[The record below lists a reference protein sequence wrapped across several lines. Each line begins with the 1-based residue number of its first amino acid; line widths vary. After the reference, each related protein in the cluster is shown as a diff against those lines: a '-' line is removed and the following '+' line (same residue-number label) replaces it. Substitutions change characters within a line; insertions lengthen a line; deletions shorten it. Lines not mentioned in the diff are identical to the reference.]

1 MDNAVVSTNIPA
13 IICTL
18 YHTFIKKH
26 FLNLLRRTGP
36 LCHLVIYIYGTK
48 SGVML
53 ELKPYL
59 QIIEPKSTVHTIVPL
74 I

>member
-1 MDNAVVSTNIPA
+1 MDNAVVNTNIPA

-18 YHTFIKKH
+18 YHITFIKKH

-36 LCHLVIYIYGTK
+36 LCHLVIYIRNKIWSHVGIEAVPPNHRTK
-48 SGVML
+48 
-53 ELKPYL
+53 E
-59 QIIEPKSTVHTIVPL
+59 HTIVPL